1 MESILLKLPLQPFM
15 SRLANK
21 ISSRP
26 PNKVQKFITYFFGF
40 CFTLFVVVYF
50 QGIFGHVFFKEVFSF
65 HWYIGIC
72 FMLVGFYIIHKNHD
86 DIDKKES
93 DGFDLNDKEKKE

>member
-1 MESILLKLPLQPFM
+1 MYKEHRIENTFKVYYLPVKNNVAFTLF
-15 SRLANK
+15 
-21 ISSRP
+21 
-26 PNKVQKFITYFFGF
+26 Y